1 MPRTAPIKTV
11 ATFEDYVRFE
21 TTSDVRHEFVDGNLF
36 VMAGGLKRHNYVG
49 GMLYARLL
57 PISVAKG
64 CYTYINDII
73 TKMPSGKGYYPDVLV
88 TCDSSLDSNRVV
100 YRPSIL
106 VEVLSSSTES
116 IDRGEKW
123 EQYQTIP
130 SLEHYIL
137 LSQNEPVAEVFSR
150 NDGKWLYERLTGD
163 SKLRFASLE
172 LEIVLSDL
180 YQNLPAAEIE
190 EPFPMPED
198 A

>member
-88 TCDSSLDSNRVV
+88 TCDSSPDSNRVV